1 MLTRVVVV
9 LITLLA
15 IVQGLAGGMMM
26 DGGLVMLLIVLLGI
40 IYGFTGVDAENATD
54 YLVVTIAVG
63 AAAGA
68 DVLSNIPGIGA
79 SLDAILDP
87 ASSALYASVVSI
99 LIMRTINRLK
109 G

>member
-1 MLTRVVVV
+1 MATRVIVG
-9 LITLLA
+9 LIALLA
-15 IVQGLAGGMMM
+15 IIQGLAGGMMN
-26 DGGLVMLLIVLLGI
+26 DGGIMMILIVVLGI
-40 IYGFTGVDAENATD
+40 VYGGVGVDAEDATD

-68 DVLSNIPGIGA
+68 DVLSTIPVIGA

-87 ASSALYASVVSI
+87 ASSALYASVATI
-99 LIMRTINRLK
+99 LAKRTLNRLK

>member
-1 MLTRVVVV
+1 MLTRIIVG
-9 LITLLA
+9 LIALLA
-15 IVQGLAGGMMM
+15 IIQGVAGDMMA
-26 DGGLVMLLIVLLGI
+26 DGGAMMIIIVLLGI
-40 IYGFTGVDAENATD
+40 IYGFTGVDAEDATD

-79 SLDAILDP
+79 TLDAILDP

>member
-1 MLTRVVVV
+1 MLTRVIVI
-9 LITLLA
+9 LIALLA
-15 IVQGLAGGMMM
+15 IIEGLAGAMVPGGM
-26 DGGLVMLLIVLLGI
+26 LLLLIVILGI
-40 IYGFTGVDAENATD
+40 IYGFTGVDAEDATD

-79 SLDAILDP
+79 TLDAMLDP

-99 LIMRTINRLK
+99 LIMRTINRIK

>member
-1 MLTRVVVV
+1 MLTRVIVG
-9 LITLLA
+9 LIALLA
-15 IVQGLAGGMMM
+15 IIQGVAGGMMA
-26 DGGLVMLLIVLLGI
+26 DGGIMMLVIVVLGI
-40 IYGFTGVDAENATD
+40 VYGFTGVDAENATD

-68 DVLSNIPGIGA
+68 DVLSNIPGIGMT
-79 SLDAILDP
+79 LDAILDP

-99 LIMRTINRLK
+99 LIMRTVNRLK

>member
-1 MLTRVVVV
+1 MATRVIVG
-9 LITLLA
+9 LIALLA
-15 IVQGLAGGMMM
+15 IVQGLAGDMI
-26 DGGLVMLLIVLLGI
+26 GGGVIMILIVLLGI
-40 IYGFTGVDAENATD
+40 VYGFMGVDAEDATD

-68 DVLSNIPGIGA
+68 DVLSGIPAIGA
-79 SLDAILDP
+79 SLDGILDP
-87 ASSALYASVVSI
+87 ASSALYASVFSI

>member
-1 MLTRVVVV
+1 MLTRIIVG
-9 LITLLA
+9 LIALLA
-15 IVQGLAGGMMM
+15 IVQGVAGDMMA
-26 DGGLVMLLIVLLGI
+26 DGGAMMIIIVLLGI
-40 IYGFTGVDAENATD
+40 IYGFTGVDAEDATD

-79 SLDAILDP
+79 TLDAILDP

>member
-1 MLTRVVVV
+1 MVTRVVVI
-9 LITLLA
+9 LIALLA
-15 IVQGLAGGMMM
+15 IVQGLVGAMMPSGMMM
-26 DGGLVMLLIVLLGI
+26 LAIVILGI
-40 IYGFTGVDAENATD
+40 IYGFMGVDAEDATD

-79 SLDAILDP
+79 SLDAMLDP
-87 ASSALYASVVSI
+87 ASMALYASVVSI
-99 LIMRTINRLK
+99 LIIRTVNRIK

>member
-1 MLTRVVVV
+1 MATRVIVG
-9 LITLLA
+9 LIALLS
-15 IVQGLAGGMMM
+15 IVQGLAGGMMA
-26 DGGLVMLLIVLLGI
+26 DGGIMMLVIVLLGI
-40 IYGFTGVDAENATD
+40 IYGFMGVDAEDATD

-63 AAAGA
+63 AAASA

-87 ASSALYASVVSI
+87 ASSALYASVASI

>member
-1 MLTRVVVV
+1 MLTRVIVG
-9 LITLLA
+9 LIALLA
-15 IVQGLAGGMMM
+15 IVQGVAGGMMA
-26 DGGLVMLLIVLLGI
+26 DGGAMMIVIVLLGI
-40 IYGFTGVDAENATD
+40 IYGFTGVDAEAATD

-79 SLDAILDP
+79 TLDAILDP

>member
-1 MLTRVVVV
+1 MATRVIVG
-9 LITLLA
+9 LIALLA
-15 IVQGLAGGMMM
+15 IVQGLAGGMMN
-26 DGGLVMLLIVLLGI
+26 DGGIIMILIVLLGI
-40 IYGFTGVDAENATD
+40 VYGFMGVDAEDATD

-68 DVLSNIPGIGA
+68 DVLSGIPAVGA
-79 SLDAILDP
+79 SLDGILDP
-87 ASSALYASVVSI
+87 ASSALYASVFSI

>member
-1 MLTRVVVV
+1 MATRVIVG
-9 LITLLA
+9 LIALLA
-15 IVQGLAGGMMM
+15 IVQGLAGDMIGGGAMMI
-26 DGGLVMLLIVLLGI
+26 LIVLLGI
-40 IYGFTGVDAENATD
+40 VYGFMGVDAEDATD

-68 DVLSNIPGIGA
+68 DVLSGIPAIGMY
-79 SLDAILDP
+79 LDAIMDP
-87 ASSALYASVVSI
+87 ASSALYASVFSI

>member
-1 MLTRVVVV
+1 MATRVIVG
-9 LITLLA
+9 LIALLS
-15 IVQGLAGGMMM
+15 IVQGLAGGMMA
-26 DGGLVMLLIVLLGI
+26 DGGIMMLVIVLLGI
-40 IYGFTGVDAENATD
+40 IYGFMGVDAEDATD

-63 AAAGA
+63 AAASA

-87 ASSALYASVVSI
+87 ASSALYASVASI
-99 LIMRTINRLK
+99 LIMRTVNRLK

>member
-1 MLTRVVVV
+1 MVTRVVVI
-9 LITLLA
+9 LIALLA
-15 IVQGLAGGMMM
+15 IVQGLAGAMMPSGMMM
-26 DGGLVMLLIVLLGI
+26 LAIVILGI
-40 IYGFTGVDAENATD
+40 IYGFMGVDAEDATD

-79 SLDAILDP
+79 SLDAMLDP
-87 ASSALYASVVSI
+87 ASMALYASVVSI
-99 LIMRTINRLK
+99 LIIRTVNRIK

>member
-1 MLTRVVVV
+1 MATRVIVG
-9 LITLLA
+9 LIALLA
-15 IVQGLAGGMMM
+15 IIQGLAGGMMN
-26 DGGLVMLLIVLLGI
+26 DGGAIMIVIVLLGI
-40 IYGFTGVDAENATD
+40 VYGFVGIDAEDATD

-68 DVLSNIPGIGA
+68 DVLSGIPVIGM

-87 ASSALYASVVSI
+87 ASSALYASVFSI
-99 LIMRTINRLK
+99 LIMRTVNRLK

>member
-1 MLTRVVVV
+1 MVTRVVVI
-9 LITLLA
+9 LIALLA
-15 IVQGLAGGMMM
+15 IIQGVAGGMMD
-26 DGGLVMLLIVLLGI
+26 DGGLMMLLIVVLGI

-68 DVLSNIPGIGA
+68 DVLSNIPAIGA
-79 SLDAILDP
+79 NLDAMLDP

-99 LIMRTINRLK
+99 LIVRTVNRIK

>member
-1 MLTRVVVV
+1 MLTRVLVG
-9 LITLLA
+9 LIALLA
-15 IVQGLAGGMMM
+15 IIQGIAGGMMA
-26 DGGLVMLLIVLLGI
+26 DGGIMMLVIVLLGI
-40 IYGFTGVDAENATD
+40 IYGFMGVDAENATD

-79 SLDAILDP
+79 ALDAMLDP
-87 ASSALYASVVSI
+87 ASTALYASVVSI
-99 LIMRTINRLK
+99 LIMRTVNRLK

>member
-1 MLTRVVVV
+1 MATRVIVG
-9 LITLLA
+9 LIALLA
-15 IVQGLAGGMMM
+15 IVQGLAGGMMN
-26 DGGLVMLLIVLLGI
+26 DGGIMMILIVLLGI
-40 IYGFTGVDAENATD
+40 AYGFMGVDAEDATD

-68 DVLSNIPGIGA
+68 DVLSGIPAVGA

-87 ASSALYASVVSI
+87 ASSALYASVFSI
-99 LIMRTINRLK
+99 LLMRTINRLK

>member
-1 MLTRVVVV
+1 MLTRVIVG
-9 LITLLA
+9 LIALLA
-15 IVQGLAGGMMM
+15 IIQGVAGGMMA
-26 DGGLVMLLIVLLGI
+26 DGGIMMLAIVVLGI
-40 IYGFTGVDAENATD
+40 VYGFTGVDAENATD

-79 SLDAILDP
+79 TLDAILDP

-99 LIMRTINRLK
+99 LIMRTVNRLK

>member
-1 MLTRVVVV
+1 MLTRIIVG
-9 LITLLA
+9 LIALLA
-15 IVQGLAGGMMM
+15 IVQGVAGGMMA
-26 DGGLVMLLIVLLGI
+26 DGVILTIIVVLGI
-40 IYGFTGVDAENATD
+40 IYGFTGVDAEDATD

-79 SLDAILDP
+79 TLDAILDP